1 MLSMGT
7 PRGSSCLY
15 PLLGGCRA
23 DVDVAAASMAWGEV
37 LHPIVSTDWVEDG
50 IRAQAVP
57 AAGRRLRMYRT

>member
-23 DVDVAAASMAWGEV
+23 DVDVATASMAWGEV

-50 IRAQAVP
+50 IRARAVL